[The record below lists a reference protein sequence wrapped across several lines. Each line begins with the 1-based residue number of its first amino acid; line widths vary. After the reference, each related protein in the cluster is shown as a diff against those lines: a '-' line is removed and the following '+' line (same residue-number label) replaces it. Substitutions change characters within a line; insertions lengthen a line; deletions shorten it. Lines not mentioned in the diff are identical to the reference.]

1 MAHKLLVITRR
12 EYVSIVTKKS
22 FWVAT
27 LLFPLLIVVLGGISA
42 VSAKS
47 AKESE
52 AERLGEAKHIAGVDP
67 SGAVQDAMIQP
78 PLERASGAPPPTAHV
93 QGGQIYAVN
102 V

>member
-47 AKESE
+47 AKKSE
-52 AERLGEAKHIAGVDP
+52 AERLGQAKHLPVVDP
-67 SGAVQDAMIQP
+67 SGTVQDALIQA
-78 PLERASGAPPPTAHV
+78 PLERASDAQTALDDRK
-93 QGGQIYAVN
+93 ARKDD
-102 V
+102 